1 MEKTDMRFPIVLLST
16 ALALCA
22 AGPAL
27 ATQWA
32 TTWAASPQAPT
43 AAMGPLPASPTFE
56 NQTLRQVVR
65 ISGGGTKVRVRFTN
79 EFGSA
84 PVSIGG
90 AHIALDAGHGGIR
103 PGSDH
108 VLTFGG
114 RTTAV
119 IRPGAPLV
127 SDPVDMPVTA
137 LSRLTVSAYLPG
149 KVDSCTCHGTAM
161 ETGYLVSGDQ
171 TAAAALPGAQPLQA
185 RALLSGVDVGVERP
199 ARTIVALGDSITD
212 GVGSTPDADRR
223 WPDLLAERLAH
234 RGGAVTYI
242 ANEGISGNRVLS
254 DGAGVSA
261 LARFDRDVL
270 STPGLA
276 YVVVFEGINDIGL
289 AYMPKVEGPMAET
302 MKRMA
307 GPPVTAED
315 MIAGYKQLIAR
326 AHAHG
331 VKIYGATIA
340 PYEGASYAS
349 PDGEK
354 VREAVNQW
362 IRTSKAFDAVLD
374 FDAVLRD
381 PAHPTRIQTAYQ
393 AGDHLHGSD
402 AGYRA
407 VARSIDL
414 NLFK

>member
-1 MEKTDMRFPIVLLST
+1 MKVANILLWS

-22 AGPAL
+22 ASPAS
-27 ATQWA
+27 AMQWA
-32 TTWAASPQAPT
+32 RSWAASPQAPT
-43 AAMGPLPASPTFE
+43 PAMGSFPASPTFE

-65 ISGGGTKVRVRFTN
+65 ISGGGTKVRVSFTN

-90 AHIALDAGHGGIR
+90 AHVALDAGHGAIR
-103 PGSDH
+103 AGSDH

-114 RTTAV
+114 KTTAV
-119 IRPGAPLV
+119 IRAGAPLV
-127 SDPVDMPVTA
+127 SDPIDMPVAA
-137 LSRLTVSAYLPG
+137 LSRLTVSLYLPE

-161 ETGYLVSGDQ
+161 ETGYVAAGDQ
-171 TAAAALPGAQPLQA
+171 TAAASLPGAQVLRT
-185 RALLSGVDVGVERP
+185 RALLSGVDVGADRP
-199 ARTIVALGDSITD
+199 VRTIVALGDSITD

-223 WPDLLAERLAH
+223 WPDIFAERLLH
-234 RGGAVTYI
+234 RGGPATYV

-276 YVVVFEGINDIGL
+276 YVVVFEGINDIGI
-289 AYMPKVEGPMAET
+289 AYMPKVEGPMADA
-302 MKRMA
+302 MKRM
-307 GPPVTAED
+307 GGTPVTADD

-331 VKIYGATIA
+331 VKVYGATIA
-340 PYEGASYAS
+340 PYEGAAYAS
-349 PDGEK
+349 ADGER

-362 IRTSKAFDAVLD
+362 IRTSHAFDAVLD

-381 PAHPTRIQTAYQ
+381 PAHPTRLRDAYQ

-402 AGYRA
+402 AGYQA
-407 VARSIDL
+407 LAHSIDL

>member
-1 MEKTDMRFPIVLLST
+1 MRFPIVLFSA
-16 ALALCA
+16 ALALA
-22 AGPAL
+22 AASPAL
-27 ATQWA
+27 AMQWA
-32 TTWAASPQAPT
+32 RTWAASPQAPT
-43 AAMGPLPASPTFE
+43 PAMGPLPASPTFE

-84 PVSIGG
+84 PVVIGA
-90 AHIALDAGHGGIR
+90 AHVALDARQGGIKAGTDR
-103 PGSDH
+103 A
-108 VLTFGG
+108 LTFGG
-114 RTTAV
+114 KTTAV

-127 SDPVDMPVTA
+127 SDPVDMPVEA
-137 LSRLTVSAYLPG
+137 LSRLTVSLYLPE

-161 ETGYLVSGDQ
+161 ETGYVAAGDQ
-171 TAAAALPGAQPLQA
+171 TGATSLPGAQPLRT
-185 RALLSGVDVGVERP
+185 RALLAGVDVGVDRP
-199 ARTIVALGDSITD
+199 ARTIVTLGDSITD

-223 WPDLLAERLAH
+223 WPDVLAERLH
-234 RGGAVTYI
+234 RRSGPVAYV

-289 AYMPKVEGPMAET
+289 AYMPKVEGPMADM

-307 GPPVTAED
+307 GPPVSADD

-331 VKIYGATIA
+331 VKVYGATIA
-340 PYEGASYAS
+340 PYEGAAYAS
-349 PDGEK
+349 PDGER
-354 VREAVNQW
+354 VREAVNHW
-362 IRTSKAFDAVLD
+362 IRTGKAFDAVLD

-381 PAHPTRIQTAYQ
+381 PAHPTRMREAYQ

-407 VARSIDL
+407 LGQSIDL
-414 NLFK
+414 GLFK